1 MVTKR
6 LSKITANGLSIG
18 PANTTTANAVTHND
32 LGLAIYDSNT
42 FTSANGWITL
52 QANSASWGP
61 SLNLVS
67 TSASNTTISGNV
79 VFTQTLEVNTKGTT
93 ANSAL
98 RLTDIASLGSDF
110 LITTIGSLDLQFTTV
125 NANAGSV
132 DASGVPAYISSF
144 SNPQHSNPLL
154 SGIGTSNQTVA
165 PYILG
170 NASSLGTDYTVI
182 NTQYNSVR
190 GDPNPTGYSH
200 VSGTVTMVIDLA
212 LASGLSN
219 DQYLPGT
226 STVNPSWKGNYKFD
240 AFSSL
245 FKIKEYNFWD
255 YINAQDTFEYSV
267 NMVPQSLDYTNSNYG
282 KYNVSAVLWAAQA
295 YHSAN
300 LGARWMGIATKVRN
314 IIQV

>member
-1 MVTKR
+1 MVKR
-6 LSKITANGLSIG
+6 LSRISANAISIG
-18 PANTTTANAVTHND
+18 PANTTTSNVVTKND
-32 LGLAIYDSNT
+32 LGLAIYDANT
-42 FTSANGWITL
+42 FTSTNGWITL

-98 RLTDIASLGSDF
+98 RLSDIASLGSDF

-132 DASGVPAYISSF
+132 DASGTPSYISSF
-144 SNPQHSNPLL
+144 TNPQHTNALT
-154 SGIGTSNQTVA
+154 SGIGTTNQTVA

-182 NTQYNSVR
+182 NTQYSSVR

-200 VSGTVTMVIDLA
+200 VNGTVTMVIDLA

-267 NMVPQSLDYTNSNYG
+267 NMIPKSLDYTNSNYG
-282 KYNVSAVLWAAQA
+282 KYDVSAVLWAAQA

-314 IIQV
+314 IVQV

>member
-1 MVTKR
+1 MVKR
-6 LSKITANGLSIG
+6 LSRISANAISIG
-18 PANTTTANAVTHND
+18 PANTTTANIVTKND
-32 LGLAIYDSNT
+32 LGLAIYDANT
-42 FTSANGWITL
+42 FTSTDGWITL

-79 VFTQTLEVNTKGTT
+79 VFTQSVEVNTKGTT

-98 RLTDIASLGSDF
+98 RLTDIASLGADF

-125 NANAGSV
+125 NSYAGSV
-132 DASGVPAYISSF
+132 DAAGTPSYITNF
-144 SNPQHSNPLL
+144 SNAQYSPPLV
-154 SGIGTSNQTVA
+154 SGIGTTNQTVA

-182 NTQYNSVR
+182 NAQYGAVR
-190 GDPNPTGYSH
+190 SGFSYSH
-200 VSGTVTMVIDLA
+200 VNGTVTMVIDLA
-212 LASGLSN
+212 NASGLQN
-219 DQYLPGT
+219 NQYLPGT
-226 STVNPSWKGNYKFD
+226 SQINPAWKGNYKFD

-245 FKIKEYNFWD
+245 FKIKEYNFYD
-255 YINAQDTFEYSV
+255 YFGAQDTFEYSV
-267 NMVPQSLDYTNSNYG
+267 NMIPKSLDYTNANYG
-282 KYNVSAVLWAAQA
+282 KYDVSAVLWAAQS

-314 IIQV
+314 IVQV

>member
-1 MVTKR
+1 MVKR
-6 LSKITANGLSIG
+6 LSRISANAISIG
-18 PANTTTANAVTHND
+18 PANTTTANIVTKND
-32 LGLAIYDSNT
+32 LGLAIYDANT
-42 FTSANGWITL
+42 FTSTDGWITL

-79 VFTQTLEVNTKGTT
+79 VFTQSVEVNTKGTT

-98 RLTDIASLGSDF
+98 RLTDIASLGADF

-125 NANAGSV
+125 NSYAASV
-132 DASGVPAYISSF
+132 DASGTPSYITNF
-144 SNPQHSNPLL
+144 SNAQYSPPLV
-154 SGIGTSNQTVA
+154 SGIGTTNQTVA

-182 NTQYNSVR
+182 NAQYGAVR
-190 GDPNPTGYSH
+190 SGFSYSH
-200 VSGTVTMVIDLA
+200 VNGTVTMVIDLA
-212 LASGLSN
+212 NASGLQN
-219 DQYLPGT
+219 NQYLPGT
-226 STVNPSWKGNYKFD
+226 SQINPAWKGNYKFD

-245 FKIKEYNFWD
+245 FKIKEYNFYD
-255 YINAQDTFEYSV
+255 YFGAQDTFEYSV
-267 NMVPQSLDYTNSNYG
+267 NMIPKSLDYTNANYG
-282 KYNVSAVLWAAQA
+282 KYDVSAVLWAAQS

-314 IIQV
+314 IVQV

>member
-1 MVTKR
+1 MVKR
-6 LSKITANGLSIG
+6 LSRISANAISIG
-18 PANTTTANAVTHND
+18 PANTTTANIVTKND
-32 LGLAIYDSNT
+32 LGLAIYDANT
-42 FTSANGWITL
+42 FTSTDGWITL

-79 VFTQTLEVNTKGTT
+79 VFTQSVEVNTKGTT

-98 RLTDIASLGSDF
+98 RLTDIASLGADF

-125 NANAGSV
+125 NSYAGSV
-132 DASGVPAYISSF
+132 DAAGTPSYITNF
-144 SNPQHSNPLL
+144 SNAQYSPPLV
-154 SGIGTSNQTVA
+154 SGIGTTNQTVA

-182 NTQYNSVR
+182 NAQYGAVR
-190 GDPNPTGYSH
+190 SGFSYSH
-200 VSGTVTMVIDLA
+200 VNGTVTMVIDLA
-212 LASGLSN
+212 NASGLQN
-219 DQYLPGT
+219 NQYLPGT
-226 STVNPSWKGNYKFD
+226 SQINPAWNGNYKFD

-245 FKIKEYNFWD
+245 FKIKEYNFYD
-255 YINAQDTFEYSV
+255 YFGAQDTFEYSV
-267 NMVPQSLDYTNSNYG
+267 NMIPKSLDYTNANYG
-282 KYNVSAVLWAAQA
+282 KYDVSAVLWAAQS

-314 IIQV
+314 IVQV

>member
-1 MVTKR
+1 MVKR
-6 LSKITANGLSIG
+6 LSRISANAISIG
-18 PANTTTANAVTHND
+18 PANTTTANIVTKND
-32 LGLAIYDSNT
+32 LGLAIYDANT
-42 FTSANGWITL
+42 FTSTDGWITL

-79 VFTQTLEVNTKGTT
+79 VFTQSVEVNTKGTT

-98 RLTDIASLGSDF
+98 RLTDIASLGADF

-125 NANAGSV
+125 NSYAASV
-132 DASGVPAYISSF
+132 DASGTPSYITNF
-144 SNPQHSNPLL
+144 SNAQYSPPLV
-154 SGIGTSNQTVA
+154 SGIGTTNQTVA

-182 NTQYNSVR
+182 NAQYGAVR
-190 GDPNPTGYSH
+190 SGFSYSH
-200 VSGTVTMVIDLA
+200 VNGTVTMVIDLA
-212 LASGLSN
+212 NASGLQDN
-219 DQYLPGT
+219 QYLPGT
-226 STVNPSWKGNYKFD
+226 SQINPAWKGNYKFD

-245 FKIKEYNFWD
+245 FKMKEYNFYD
-255 YINAQDTFEYSV
+255 YFGAQDTFEYSV
-267 NMVPQSLDYTNSNYG
+267 NMIPKSLDYTNANYG
-282 KYNVSAVLWAAQA
+282 KYDVSAVLWAAQA

-314 IIQV
+314 IVQV